1 MFLIDRILFVAGL
14 LLLLSIL
21 SSKFSTRVGVPVLVL
36 FLALGML
43 AGSEGIGGI
52 AFENYG
58 LAHAIGT
65 AALALIL
72 FDGGLRTPF
81 ASVRLAWRPSASLAT
96 LGVLITSLITGLAA
110 AVLLDLPWLHGMLLG
125 SIVGS
130 TDAAAIFAV
139 LRSGGIS
146 LSRRLASI
154 LEIESGS
161 NDPMAIFLTVGLIE
175 LVLGQANFGAG
186 LLVLFLQQMLIGAV
200 VGLAVG
206 KLATLCVNHINL
218 ASAGLY
224 PILATA
230 AGLLA
235 YGSAASLG
243 GSGFLSVYL
252 AGMLIGNSRIVL
264 KRGIFLFHDGL
275 AWLGQI
281 AMFVMLGLLSFPS
294 QLFEV
299 AVPALGVATV
309 LILVARPA
317 AVFAS
322 LLPFRMPT
330 REVTFVAWGG
340 LKGAVPITLATFPL
354 LLGVEGAMM
363 MFNVVFFVVVV
374 SALVQGWSLPAC
386 ARWLGLER
394 PPASEPPVSLEI
406 SSLRH
411 VEGDIV
417 DYFVGLDSRAAHRS
431 VRDLPLPDDVVIAM
445 ITRGQHIVMPRGH
458 TIIEPGD
465 HVIVVLTPQ
474 NRHFVD
480 RVFAPHL
487 PGQSEDMPLE
497 SEFPLRGSVTMKT
510 IRDLYCPDL
519 DIPIEWTIDETIRR
533 RLNSDPISLG
543 STLRTKDLAFHV
555 REMDR
560 DGRITRVGMVVCPRS
575 SEKSPP
581 DSSQSSESTPDSA
594 DAGPM
599 AASAATT
606 TSTPDESASTETET
620 EARHESSP
628 HRTPDASGND

>member
-1 MFLIDRILFVAGL
+1 MFLIDQVLFVAGV

-21 SSKFSTRVGVPVLVL
+21 SSKFSSRLGVPVLVL
-36 FLALGML
+36 FLGLGML

-52 AFENYG
+52 EFEDYG

-81 ASVRLAWRPSASLAT
+81 SSVRLAWKPAASLAT
-96 LGVLITSLITGLAA
+96 VGVLITSLVTGLAA
-110 AVLLDLPWLHGMLLG
+110 ALLLEIPWLHGLLLG

-146 LSRRLASI
+146 LSRRLGSI
-154 LEIESGS
+154 LEVESGS
-161 NDPMAIFLTVGLIE
+161 NDPMAIFLTVGLIQ
-175 LVLGQANFGAG
+175 LVLGQTTFGVG
-186 LLVLFLQQMLIGAV
+186 LLVLLLQQLLIGAA

-206 KLATLCVNHINL
+206 KLAALCVNHINL

-230 AGLLA
+230 GGLLA
-235 YGSAASLG
+235 YGTAAMLG

-264 KRGIFLFHDGL
+264 KKGIFLFHDGL

-281 AMFVMLGLLSFPS
+281 AMFVVLGLLSFPS
-294 QLFEV
+294 QLIEV
-299 AVPALGVATV
+299 ALPALGVAAV
-309 LILVARPA
+309 LILFARPI
-317 AVFAS
+317 AVVIS
-322 LLPFRMPT
+322 LLPFHMPV
-330 REVTFVAWGG
+330 RETAFIAWGG

-374 SALVQGWSLPAC
+374 SALVQGSSLTAC

-406 SSLRH
+406 SALRH

-417 DYFVGLDSRAAHRS
+417 DYLVGNDSRAANRS
-431 VRDLPLPDDVVIAM
+431 VRELPLPDDVVIAM
-445 ITRGQHIVMPRGH
+445 IARDQQIVMPKGH
-458 TIIEPGD
+458 TTIKPGD
-465 HVIVVLTPQ
+465 HVIVVLRPQ
-474 NRHFVD
+474 DRRLVD
-480 RVFAPHL
+480 QVFAPHL
-487 PGQSEDMPLE
+487 PGETEDMPLE
-497 SEFPLRGSVTMKT
+497 TEFPLRGSVPVKT

-519 DIPIEWTIDETIRR
+519 DGSPEWTIDEMIRR
-533 RLNSDPISLG
+533 RLSEQTIGPG
-543 STLRTKDLAFHV
+543 TTLQTQDLAFHV
-555 REMDR
+555 RELDR
-560 DGRITRVGMVVCPRS
+560 DGRITRVGMVICPRNS
-575 SEKSPP
+575 KDGCNDSKETAAEPQQTAAEPEK
-581 DSSQSSESTPDSA
+581 T
-594 DAGPM
+594 
-599 AASAATT
+599 AAEPEK
-606 TSTPDESASTETET
+606 TSTPAASEIGGAKGTTEL
-620 EARHESSP
+620 S
-628 HRTPDASGND
+628 